1 MNFLAVENVS
11 LLKQTRESMLQAE
24 RQLTHSNFL
33 RSISHDIRTPLT
45 TIMGNL
51 DILVSHSKD
60 MSIIEK
66 NNYLCIVFKKVSIYI
81 Y

>member
-1 MNFLAVENVS
+1 MRSMLNELSLAIEDVRY
-11 LLKQTRESMLQAE
+11 LKQRKMHTAKRE
-24 RQLTHSNFL
+24 LTHSNFL

-66 NNYLCIVFKKVSIYI
+66 RTITCA
-81 Y
+81 